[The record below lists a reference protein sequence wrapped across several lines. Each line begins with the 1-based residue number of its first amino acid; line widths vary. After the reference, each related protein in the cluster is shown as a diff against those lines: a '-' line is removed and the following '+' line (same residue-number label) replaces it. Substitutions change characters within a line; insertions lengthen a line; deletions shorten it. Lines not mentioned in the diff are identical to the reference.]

1 MENGHEIPVALYE
14 RVSTQKQADEGY
26 SLEGMFHEL
35 GQRLSQD
42 GRRVVTEVSDRD
54 EKRWT
59 LHRPGV
65 ERLRELAA
73 SGEVEEIWAWAWDRY
88 GESPWPEVLSIELE
102 EHGVALRAL
111 DDGGEGEDAELLRA
125 LKSQL
130 AKREQTNRVRR
141 SRMGMFSKA
150 RGGEVLGASPYPRY
164 GFEYVRNEK
173 GKAVG
178 YVVRPDTMRVVETI
192 LRMLADGESIRGVR
206 RYLEQSGVPAPQG
219 GRTWSRLTIRYIA
232 TEDVYMPHSHAQ
244 LEAAGVAPDVL
255 ARLDPDKPYG
265 VLWFGRSRSRYV
277 STKKRKYEPNERAE
291 WIAVPVPLEG
301 SGLTREM
308 VERAREAVKDN
319 RAPSAVGDRFWELS
333 GGLLFCSEC
342 ERRMICYRREGSTG
356 TTHHYYRCRPGS
368 TIDETPCPNRRSH
381 RAGEVEGQVWAAVSG
396 VVNEEDRLREVFDEG
411 IEALGEM
418 GSPERLGAL
427 AQTIADLDR
436 RKEGYWDLA
445 ASGDMPKEIMR
456 AKVSE
461 LEEQRVACSRE
472 MEAIKGDAALVAE
485 VGRLRDTLID
495 GLRRGYWRQHRTPE
509 ERRRLY
515 NRMGLRAE
523 IDRDG
528 EILVRFRAD
537 GALSQEERCI
547 SEPHIH

>member
-35 GQRLSQD
+35 RQRLSQD

-178 YVVRPDTMRVVETI
+178 YVGAARHDE
-192 LRMLADGESIRGVR
+192 GRGDHPPHARGR
-206 RYLEQSGVPAPQG
+206 REHQG
-219 GRTWSRLTIRYIA
+219 
-232 TEDVYMPHSHAQ
+232 
-244 LEAAGVAPDVL
+244 
-255 ARLDPDKPYG
+255 
-265 VLWFGRSRSRYV
+265 
-277 STKKRKYEPNERAE
+277 
-291 WIAVPVPLEG
+291 
-301 SGLTREM
+301 
-308 VERAREAVKDN
+308 REAL
-319 RAPSAVGDRFWELS
+319 P
-333 GGLLFCSEC
+333 
-342 ERRMICYRREGSTG
+342 
-356 TTHHYYRCRPGS
+356 
-368 TIDETPCPNRRSH
+368 
-381 RAGEVEGQVWAAVSG
+381 
-396 VVNEEDRLREVFDEG
+396 
-411 IEALGEM
+411 
-418 GSPERLGAL
+418 
-427 AQTIADLDR
+427 
-436 RKEGYWDLA
+436 
-445 ASGDMPKEIMR
+445 
-456 AKVSE
+456 
-461 LEEQRVACSRE
+461 
-472 MEAIKGDAALVAE
+472 
-485 VGRLRDTLID
+485 
-495 GLRRGYWRQHRTPE
+495 
-509 ERRRLY
+509 
-515 NRMGLRAE
+515 
-523 IDRDG
+523 
-528 EILVRFRAD
+528 
-537 GALSQEERCI
+537 
-547 SEPHIH
+547 